1 MAFETITNDA
11 GATTGYT
18 YAITEG
24 DVTNTITYD
33 ANFEQ
38 IGEAVVDS
46 AAGTEFSNTVVVA
59 DDGSYVESGS
69 EKFTVAG
76 SDETFERTFEFK
88 YDSSGALTEGT
99 EVVNGET
106 IEYGADFAVTSVT
119 ADTSGLTALSEEA
132 RSALPAAMISSVAAD
147 ASIFTSTESFGDD
160 FSETTYYDASGSI
173 LGYSNDFSHSWGNET
188 MTGTD
193 FMNADWEY
201 LGHSG
206 SDGEATWSHFETR
219 GTDADGNVTITETG
233 TETYGDETREF
244 TFVFDE
250 NFNLISGEETIDGVT
265 TKYGANW
272 SVTGETADV
281 SALGDA
287 LSETALSGV
296 PTALVSSLD
305 DGLTYSKTEQFDW
318 GGSETTYF
326 NSEGT
331 TLGFSFSF
339 EDNFGSSVSYED
351 ANHNWLGGSWS
362 DNEGRSGYNSTSQS
376 TDESGNLIY
385 IETGGFSDT
394 NTGESSTFTWRFD
407 SNWNMIGGT
416 ETRGSTTYTYG
427 ANWEITD
434 SSTEIDLESGE
445 FAVLDLASLPDLVVA
460 NLFAGQETVYI
471 AEEEFPWG
479 GKQTTYFT
487 ADGDVIGYGDS
498 WDDDWGSGTTYMN
511 ADWEF
516 IGSEWDDD
524 WGSGYQFTV
533 QGSESDDFA
542 YNEFGEQTW
551 INYNGEEETRSFDFK
566 FDENWNLI
574 SGTETM
580 DDGSTITFGANWE
593 IVSETRTVNLEADNI
608 VALTDEQKNDLPDAL
623 VATTGETYSETNT
636 MPWGDTET
644 TYLTADGIIL
654 GYSHA
659 WSDEEYGSS
668 GVSYNDAEWNHLG
681 SSWEDEYG
689 SGYHHTVEAIDT
701 DGSVTG
707 TEGAT
712 YYIESGS
719 HTHKDPEG
727 NEHTSTHEFKFD
739 ENWNML
745 GGTEKRGD
753 TDVVFGANWEIISET
768 TDTSNL
774 DSLTTEQLDALPDA
788 VVTALFGTE
797 TAIKYS
803 TEKFDWGGGT
813 QTTFYDANG
822 NVLGY
827 QDNWSDDWDGD
838 GTPNSTGESFMDEN
852 WNHIG
857 SSWDDEWGSGFNFT
871 VEELDSDGNVVSRTE
886 SGEHT
891 WENYE
896 GVKETR
902 SFEFKY
908 DADWNLIEGTETH
921 GDGTEITFGA
931 NWEIVS
937 EKRTV
942 DLASDKVK
950 ALSDAE
956 KDDLPDAL
964 VAATGET
971 YAETNQ
977 TPWGDVETTYLTA
990 DGEILGY
997 SHQWGDVNSGEY
1009 GIGYND
1015 AEWNHLGSF
1024 YNDQYGSGF
1033 NFTVEAIDT
1042 DGSVTG
1048 TTGATYYI
1056 ETGSNTH
1063 NIMNEQGVVTDT
1075 ETSTREF
1082 IFDENWNMLGG
1093 TEKRGDTEIVF
1104 GANWTIVS
1112 EKTDT
1117 SNLQDFDL
1125 STLPDTVKTA
1135 LFGTETTIKYST
1147 DNFDWGGSQ
1156 TTFYDSD
1163 GNVLGYQDQWSDD
1176 WNGDGTP
1183 DSTGESFMDENW
1195 HHIGGSWS
1203 DEYGSGYN
1211 FTTEEFDSD
1220 GNLVSRTETGEH
1232 THTFTDPLN
1241 NTITEKRTFTYKYDA
1256 DWNLIEGEETS
1267 SDGRTTT
1274 YGANWEM
1281 LGQKADV
1288 SALTALNDTQL
1299 GDIPDPLKA
1308 ASGDTFSTQ
1317 ENFDWGGSQTTYYDS
1332 AGKILGY
1339 MDTWSDGQ
1347 GGGGS
1352 SFMDA
1357 EWNFLGSSWSDEYG
1371 SGENIR
1377 IDNYDSSGNY
1387 TGYTEKGSNTHN
1399 LTNESGVVTGTETRS
1414 FEFNFNAAGEM
1425 TGGTETHPD
1434 GRTVTLGP
1442 NWEVQGETMDV
1453 SGLSEVTGS
1462 DLEALP
1468 TALKAATGSKTYSS
1482 TRDMEWGNGKQTTY
1496 LDESGKVL
1504 GYKDTWSD
1512 DWDGDGTVDS
1522 EGFSYMDSNW
1532 NHLGGGG
1539 TDDWGTWSSSTV
1551 TNSDGTITETHTNTD
1566 ADGNFSRTEVRNYDA
1581 NYNFLGSEETITEK
1595 EGSETIKFKTVFD
1608 ANYNITAQYMDDGS
1622 GDGFSINDPFALFQ
1636 PGDFVISNTDL
1647 EYYATNVENLPLYD
1661 FDGNGVSDA
1670 IESDMDADGKVD
1682 LVYDFA
1688 KHLLQSTMFVDDPDA
1703 APGYDSDGNFV
1714 SIELTGTAEN
1724 VSDHIS
1730 GHYGKFNLT
1739 MTGTFSVNSDV
1750 VGDPQD
1756 PEDIDGTV
1764 TGISISHIPTGAT
1777 EGVVIATNDG
1787 LSFTWSELIDN
1798 MDNGMPDGGG
1808 PDDGPKAVDGY
1819 YPLYHDKQDAEDA
1832 SSVGAAHKHSLI
1844 DGNNNPL
1851 DMWMPDGGSEGT
1863 DYFHGTYPTDT
1874 EDEDPYLDIATSNST
1889 DTTTSTGG
1897 TTTTTDTT
1905 TTTNGGTTTTNGGT
1919 TTTTTTTVFDASTA
1933 IYLPY
1938 GDEAETGMK
1947 DAGELDANDSFIDNS
1962 SDGIG
1967 KVAVYGDF
1975 AKGELT
1981 QAQKGS
1987 QLADIDIYQL
1997 VDMAYGSDTTLSQG
2011 TYELTVSEFDWD
2023 ISNAEYIGGVSSF
2036 RIMKEGMY
2044 TIAEQS
2050 NHVNIS
2056 ADTLTFDADGT
2067 SNYFVEIIG
2076 DGLGDAQYEIDFD
2089 LEIV

>member
-233 TETYGDETREF
+233 SETYGGETREF

-339 EDNFGSSVSYED
+339 EDSFGSSVSYED

-394 NTGESSTFTWRFD
+394 TTGESSTFTWRFD

-445 FAVLDLASLPDLVVA
+445 FAVLDLDELPDLVVA

-551 INYNGEEETRSFDFK
+551 TNYNGEEETRSFDFK

-608 VALTDEQKNDLPDAL
+608 VALTDEQKADLPDAL

-659 WSDEEYGSS
+659 WSDPEYGSS

-827 QDNWSDDWDGD
+827 QDNWSDDW
-838 GTPNSTGESFMDEN
+838 
-852 WNHIG
+852 
-857 SSWDDEWGSGFNFT
+857 
-871 VEELDSDGNVVSRTE
+871 
-886 SGEHT
+886 
-891 WENYE
+891 
-896 GVKETR
+896 
-902 SFEFKY
+902 
-908 DADWNLIEGTETH
+908 
-921 GDGTEITFGA
+921 
-931 NWEIVS
+931 
-937 EKRTV
+937 
-942 DLASDKVK
+942 
-950 ALSDAE
+950 
-956 KDDLPDAL
+956 
-964 VAATGET
+964 
-971 YAETNQ
+971 
-977 TPWGDVETTYLTA
+977 
-990 DGEILGY
+990 
-997 SHQWGDVNSGEY
+997 
-1009 GIGYND
+1009 
-1015 AEWNHLGSF
+1015 
-1024 YNDQYGSGF
+1024 
-1033 NFTVEAIDT
+1033 
-1042 DGSVTG
+1042 
-1048 TTGATYYI
+1048 
-1056 ETGSNTH
+1056 
-1063 NIMNEQGVVTDT
+1063 
-1075 ETSTREF
+1075 
-1082 IFDENWNMLGG
+1082 
-1093 TEKRGDTEIVF
+1093 
-1104 GANWTIVS
+1104 
-1112 EKTDT
+1112 
-1117 SNLQDFDL
+1117 
-1125 STLPDTVKTA
+1125 
-1135 LFGTETTIKYST
+1135 
-1147 DNFDWGGSQ
+1147 
-1156 TTFYDSD
+1156 
-1163 GNVLGYQDQWSDD
+1163 
-1176 WNGDGTP
+1176 NGDG
-1183 DSTGESFMDENW
+1183 
-1195 HHIGGSWS
+1195 
-1203 DEYGSGYN
+1203 
-1211 FTTEEFDSD
+1211 
-1220 GNLVSRTETGEH
+1220 L
-1232 THTFTDPLN
+1232 
-1241 NTITEKRTFTYKYDA
+1241 
-1256 DWNLIEGEETS
+1256 
-1267 SDGRTTT
+1267 
-1274 YGANWEM
+1274 
-1281 LGQKADV
+1281 
-1288 SALTALNDTQL
+1288 
-1299 GDIPDPLKA
+1299 
-1308 ASGDTFSTQ
+1308 
-1317 ENFDWGGSQTTYYDS
+1317 
-1332 AGKILGY
+1332 
-1339 MDTWSDGQ
+1339 
-1347 GGGGS
+1347 
-1352 SFMDA
+1352 
-1357 EWNFLGSSWSDEYG
+1357 
-1371 SGENIR
+1371 
-1377 IDNYDSSGNY
+1377 
-1387 TGYTEKGSNTHN
+1387 
-1399 LTNESGVVTGTETRS
+1399 
-1414 FEFNFNAAGEM
+1414 
-1425 TGGTETHPD
+1425 
-1434 GRTVTLGP
+1434 
-1442 NWEVQGETMDV
+1442 
-1453 SGLSEVTGS
+1453 
-1462 DLEALP
+1462 
-1468 TALKAATGSKTYSS
+1468 
-1482 TRDMEWGNGKQTTY
+1482 
-1496 LDESGKVL
+1496 
-1504 GYKDTWSD
+1504 
-1512 DWDGDGTVDS
+1512 
-1522 EGFSYMDSNW
+1522 
-1532 NHLGGGG
+1532 
-1539 TDDWGTWSSSTV
+1539 
-1551 TNSDGTITETHTNTD
+1551 
-1566 ADGNFSRTEVRNYDA
+1566 
-1581 NYNFLGSEETITEK
+1581 
-1595 EGSETIKFKTVFD
+1595 
-1608 ANYNITAQYMDDGS
+1608 
-1622 GDGFSINDPFALFQ
+1622 
-1636 PGDFVISNTDL
+1636 
-1647 EYYATNVENLPLYD
+1647 
-1661 FDGNGVSDA
+1661 
-1670 IESDMDADGKVD
+1670 
-1682 LVYDFA
+1682 
-1688 KHLLQSTMFVDDPDA
+1688 
-1703 APGYDSDGNFV
+1703 
-1714 SIELTGTAEN
+1714 
-1724 VSDHIS
+1724 
-1730 GHYGKFNLT
+1730 
-1739 MTGTFSVNSDV
+1739 
-1750 VGDPQD
+1750 
-1756 PEDIDGTV
+1756 
-1764 TGISISHIPTGAT
+1764 
-1777 EGVVIATNDG
+1777 
-1787 LSFTWSELIDN
+1787 
-1798 MDNGMPDGGG
+1798 
-1808 PDDGPKAVDGY
+1808 
-1819 YPLYHDKQDAEDA
+1819 
-1832 SSVGAAHKHSLI
+1832 
-1844 DGNNNPL
+1844 
-1851 DMWMPDGGSEGT
+1851 
-1863 DYFHGTYPTDT
+1863 
-1874 EDEDPYLDIATSNST
+1874 
-1889 DTTTSTGG
+1889 
-1897 TTTTTDTT
+1897 
-1905 TTTNGGTTTTNGGT
+1905 
-1919 TTTTTTTVFDASTA
+1919 
-1933 IYLPY
+1933 
-1938 GDEAETGMK
+1938 
-1947 DAGELDANDSFIDNS
+1947 
-1962 SDGIG
+1962 
-1967 KVAVYGDF
+1967 
-1975 AKGELT
+1975 
-1981 QAQKGS
+1981 
-1987 QLADIDIYQL
+1987 
-1997 VDMAYGSDTTLSQG
+1997 
-2011 TYELTVSEFDWD
+2011 
-2023 ISNAEYIGGVSSF
+2023 
-2036 RIMKEGMY
+2036 
-2044 TIAEQS
+2044 
-2050 NHVNIS
+2050 
-2056 ADTLTFDADGT
+2056 
-2067 SNYFVEIIG
+2067 
-2076 DGLGDAQYEIDFD
+2076 
-2089 LEIV
+2089 